1 MDKKHSEVFEGLLPI
16 GSVVTTDGNVYATV
30 AAATAASKTAVA
42 MIAYVGSSTGDA
54 TYNHGLAIALSN
66 EGNMNWLTAKSAC
79 EGKAAVTGAK
89 WHLPSRDN
97 WAKMI
102 AANGGNQDN
111 YSELNTKL
119 ETASGEGSKLP
130 NGDYWTSTN
139 GGDIS
144 EAYIVSL
151 SNGSANFSRIDY
163 KEESRA
169 VRACLAF

>member
-1 MDKKHSEVFEGLLPI
+1 
-16 GSVVTTDGNVYATV
+16 
-30 AAATAASKTAVA
+30 

-89 WHLPSRDN
+89 WYLPSRDN

-151 SNGSANFSRIDY
+151 SNGSANFSGIDY